1 MINTIKNT
9 SKTIAA
15 AMTLLL
21 GTLGF
26 GHSIELNAPF
36 SQAGSGQLTLRT
48 LAKPLE
54 SMGYK
59 LNITITSNHELSKK
73 NYADANTPF
82 LLGWETPAPSRTSPV
97 YLAPPTA
104 SDLVG
109 LLITTGHYV
118 CTNKDVSFD
127 DISNGEKLKIAY
139 AAEYKWWLEDFS
151 KITGANFEYVP
162 YRGSSGVEKAL
173 VAGEVDIAMSTRGA
187 GWQKKGIAN
196 CLFHTGLEPA
206 GGIKPIA
213 DIYSKWDGNPLLF
226 VMYLKAKNMS
236 DEQLN
241 KLRSDLD
248 KAKRSSPEFAALVE
262 KKSWTPVVGMSID
275 DQIAILNQMDK
286 QVK

>member
-15 AMTLLL
+15 AMTILL

-26 GHSIELNAPF
+26 AHSIDLNAPF

-59 LNITITSNHELSKK
+59 FDITITSNHELSKQ
-73 NYADANTPF
+73 NYKESKKPF
-82 LLGWETPAPSRTSPV
+82 LLGWDTPAPSRTSPV
-97 YLAPPTA
+97 YMSPPSA
-104 SDLVG
+104 KDLVG
-109 LLITTGHYV
+109 LLITTGHYM
-118 CTNKDVSFD
+118 CSNKDVSFN
-127 DISNGEKLKIAY
+127 DIISGKKLKLAF

-151 KITGANFEYVP
+151 KRTGANFEYVP

-196 CLFHTGLEPA
+196 CLFTTGLESA
-206 GGIKPIA
+206 DGIKPIA
-213 DIYSKWDGNPLLF
+213 DVYTKWDGNPLLW
-226 VMYLKAKNMS
+226 VMYIKAKNMS
-236 DEQLN
+236 AKELK
-241 KLRSDLD
+241 KLRADLEKV
-248 KAKRSSPEFAALVE
+248 KATDPDFAALVT
-262 KKSWTPVVGMSID
+262 KKSWSPVVGKSIEE
-275 DQIAILNQMDK
+275 QVALLEAMDK
-286 QVK
+286 QVQ